1 MRNKGKGKFSHQLV
15 GADCILEIPRIK
27 ISTIFKINNFIC
39 AFQLSIIIARVNL
52 ELTILQAQLKCFMQ

>member
-1 MRNKGKGKFSHQLV
+1 MGNKGKGKFSHRLV
-15 GADCILEIPRIK
+15 GADCILDIPRIK
-27 ISTIFKINNFIC
+27 ISTIFKMDTFIC